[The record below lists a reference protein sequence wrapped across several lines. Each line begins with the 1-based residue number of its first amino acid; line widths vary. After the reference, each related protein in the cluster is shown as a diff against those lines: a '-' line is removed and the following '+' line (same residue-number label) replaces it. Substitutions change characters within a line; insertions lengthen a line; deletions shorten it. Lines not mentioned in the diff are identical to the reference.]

1 MLLQIP
7 EAELTLV
14 ALSPSVF
21 FVSIASVIRGYFNG
35 HQSMSTTANS
45 QTLEQVAQRDWRT
58 PIHKDTKNS
67 SVRGP
72 QQLNLV
78 LLWAG
83 DLTRWLPGSFQ
94 I

>member
-45 QTLEQVAQRDWRT
+45 QTLEQVAKTVLTILVVEIVAIASQSDVV
-58 PIHKDTKNS
+58 IMAA
-67 SVRGP
+67 GA
-72 QQLNLV
+72 NL
-78 LLWAG
+78 A
-83 DLTRWLPGSFQ
+83 TTS
-94 I
+94 